1 MTPRALIRAGMT
13 ILLATPLAFAQTT
26 SVSGAGGTF
35 VYPLASKWFHEYN
48 VLNPKIQINYQA
60 IGSGGGIRQFSV
72 ERTVDCSP
80 RSTLGHPRGG
90 SH

>member
-1 MTPRALIRAGMT
+1 MTPRALIRAGMAL
-13 ILLATPLAFAQTT
+13 LLAAPLAFAQTT

-60 IGSGGGIRQFSV
+60 IGARAAASASSRWNGPWTSARP
-72 ERTVDCSP
+72 TAP
-80 RSTLGHPRGG
+80 
-90 SH
+90 